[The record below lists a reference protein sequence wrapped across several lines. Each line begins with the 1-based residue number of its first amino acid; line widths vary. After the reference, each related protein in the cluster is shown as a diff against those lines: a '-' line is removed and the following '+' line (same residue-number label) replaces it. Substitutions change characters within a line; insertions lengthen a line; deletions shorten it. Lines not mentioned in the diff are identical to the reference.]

1 MSPLSERTKKILLLT
16 LLCAVALGI
25 AAALYLLFFRSPAP
39 TPPSPAPTP
48 SPTSGS
54 LPGARRAQPS
64 TSTATTPGTLPSG
77 GTVSG
82 SGTNAAPATP
92 ASRTTPLVD
101 FPTEFAA
108 GGINTG
114 TSNTALRFY
123 NPADGKFYATDL
135 SGNTTPLSDHA
146 FYNVQTVS
154 WANTNNK
161 AVLEFPDG
169 SNVLFDFAQN
179 RQVTLPAY
187 WQDFQFSPDDQQI
200 AAKSVGNNETNRFLV
215 VSNPDGSNPQA
226 VQELGNNA
234 DKVETTWSPSNQV
247 VAYAHTGAPIGLD
260 REQVVLV
267 GKNHENFPGLVI
279 EGRGF
284 VPSWSPTGKSL
295 LYSVYTS
302 QNGYLPELW
311 ITSGDANAINTNR
324 KRLLLN
330 TWADKCGWS
339 GDFVLVCAVPS
350 SLETGAGLQ
359 REIAKKGPDQIYK
372 IDLKTSQKTNL
383 GTVDGTTD
391 VAYISV
397 SSDGQTAY
405 LVDHTTGRVSSF
417 NLRASL

>member
-1 MSPLSERTKKILLLT
+1 MSPLSERAKKILLLT
-16 LLCAVALGI
+16 LLLGVTLGI
-25 AAALYLLFFRSPAP
+25 AAAMYFLFFRTSPTASPTPAP
-39 TPPSPAPTP
+39 VVTAPNGT
-48 SPTSGS
+48 

-64 TSTATTPGTLPSG
+64 TGATATPGTLPTG
-77 GTVSG
+77 ANVPGAAGTG
-82 SGTNAAPATP
+82 AAAPV
-92 ASRTTPLVD
+92 SRTTSLVD

-108 GGINTG
+108 AGAISA
-114 TSNTALRFY
+114 TSNSALRFY

-135 SGNTTPLSDHA
+135 SGNTNPLSDHA
-146 FYNVQTVS
+146 FYNVETVS
-154 WANTNNK
+154 WANTNDR
-161 AVLEFPDG
+161 AILEFPDG
-169 SNVLFDFAQN
+169 SNVLFDFTQN
-179 RQVTLPAY
+179 RQATLPNH
-187 WQDFQFSPDDQQI
+187 WQDFHFSPDDQQI
-200 AAKSVGNNETNRFLV
+200 TAKSVGNNETNRYLV

-247 VAYAHTGAPIGLD
+247 VAYAHTGAPLGMD

-267 GKNHENFPGLVI
+267 GKNHENFPGLVT
-279 EGRGF
+279 EGRGLI
-284 VPSWSPTGKSL
+284 PSWSPTGKSL

-311 ITSGDANAINTNR
+311 ITSGDATTINTNR

-339 GDFVLVCAVPS
+339 GDSVLVCAVPS

-359 REIAKKGPDQIYK
+359 RDIANKGPDQIYK

-383 GTVDGTTD
+383 GTVDGSTD
-391 VAYISV
+391 ISHVTV
-397 SSDGQTAY
+397 SADGQTAY
-405 LVDHTTGRVSSF
+405 LVDHTSGHISSF